1 MHRADRKLIKI
12 RGIVIPA
19 GWNDNGNV
27 TTLAIATFNE
37 EEYLIEKNQQEIQ
50 LYSFI
55 RKEVEVDGIIK
66 GFNGKKRIE
75 IRNYRTR

>member
-1 MHRADRKLIKI
+1 MCCADRKLIKI
-12 RGIVIPA
+12 QGIVIPA
-19 GWNDNGNV
+19 GWNENGNV
-27 TTLAIATFNE
+27 TALAISTFNE